1 MDSFKYIIAI
11 PFFGILLL
19 LYLILAMSGATFNT
33 PVMEMTLWSGA
44 LWNPTTG
51 DFFVMLGV
59 VTLYLEILKSTK
71 TGTGSI
77 VEHIA
82 SMFVFILYLILFIV
96 MGVAGTSTFLIL
108 SLMSLLDVIAGFTI
122 TIIASRR
129 DLNVVGGA
137 AGAVG

>member
-19 LYLILAMSGATFNT
+19 LYLMLGMSGVDFSA

-44 LWNPTTG
+44 LWKPTTG
-51 DFFVMLGV
+51 DLFVMLGV
-59 VTLYLEILKSTK
+59 VTLYLEILKATK
-71 TGTGSI
+71 TGTASI
-77 VEHIA
+77 VEHVA

-129 DLNVVGGA
+129 DLNM
-137 AGAVG
+137 AGSGS

>member
-1 MDSFKYIIAI
+1 MDSFKYIIII

-19 LYLILAMSGATFNT
+19 LYLMLGMSGVDFSK

-44 LWNPTTG
+44 LWKPTTG
-51 DFFVMLGV
+51 DLFVMLGV

-71 TGTGSI
+71 TGSATI
-77 VEHIA
+77 LEHIA

-122 TIIASRR
+122 SIIAARR
-129 DLNVVGGA
+129 DMNMVAA
-137 AGAVG
+137 AGAGS